1 MSTAMIAPASPRYTG
16 VARLLHWVTALG
28 IVAVAILGTWI
39 GFFDPK
45 PDAFKYRLYNIHES
59 IGITLLVITLIR
71 LAWRVGHAPP
81 PITPALPVPLA
92 LVAHAT
98 HYGIYALLIAMP
110 VVGFLGT
117 NAWGFPLSWFGLI
130 PLPDPIGRHE
140 TLAPLFSTLHFW
152 MALALGALLCAH
164 VGGALFHH
172 LIRKDDTLKRMI

>member
-1 MSTAMIAPASPRYTG
+1 MSTANNPSSGARYTG
-16 VARLLHWVTALG
+16 VARLLHWITALG
-28 IVAVAILGTWI
+28 ILIVAVLGIWI

-71 LAWRVGHAPP
+71 LAWRIGHKPP
-81 PITPALPVPLA
+81 PITPALPAPMA

-130 PLPDPIGRHE
+130 PLPDPIGSNE
-140 TLAPLFSTLHFW
+140 ALAPVFSTIHFW
-152 MALALGALLCAH
+152 MALALGGLLGAH

-172 LIRKDDTLKRMI
+172 FIRRDDTLKRMI